1 MSMSLQTTAQRYP
14 VARPF
19 NAITDRQTAKALQ
32 NRLNEPTNLPL
43 RHAGDLPARED
54 RLVPWLRR
62 PRYPPQRVDVVT
74 CKVCP
79 REIECNRKDC
89 GAEKGEGCWDLVRNL
104 PYPDG
109 IYHLTRL
116 MDAGF

>member
-1 MSMSLQTTAQRYP
+1 MSTSLQTTAQRYP

-19 NAITDRQTAKALQ
+19 NAITDRQSAKALR
-32 NRLNEPTNLPL
+32 NRLNEPTTCRCGKPAIY
-43 RHAGDLPARED
+43 RHGRTGWCRGCGDPAT
-54 RLVPWLRR
+54 
-62 PRYPPQRVDVVT
+62 PPQRVDVVAR
-74 CKVCP
+74 KVCP
-79 REIECNRKDC
+79 REIECDRKDC

-116 MDAGF
+116 MDAWF